1 MPLYTFRAL
10 ANGLHTD
17 HPVPDLPFVD
27 DSHIPVEDPEAIEAT
42 GRHHGTDMW
51 GRFDHVRRF
60 GGWVAFTTDPV
71 RHDLGWVVRWHP
83 GHGRSVLLYRDVDV
97 ASVYEDF
104 QGPALL
110 FRAGGYWWDGTTWY
124 RPDQVWDTAAEDWY
138 HRLVP
143 SAATVTA
150 ADMLAAAAADAD
162 RGKVV
167 AIGAAGPG
175 MAPSGRWRDDLARW
189 ARERPA
195 GSLRDSVVNL
205 TAPELAADQMVGAA
219 ELAETGGIAASTLRA
234 YIARGEADVP
244 APQASPNGRSLWAR
258 PVAEDWAEARQRSD
272 EGIALAVSAE
282 RDSGRLPPGLDDLW
296 SRFSGWFYTRLW
308 ERPAVRKRWALRWR
322 TEAAVREVADDLGWL
337 VASSLDRIIP
347 VKALAFTIERAFL
360 DELAEGQQL
369 DKDDPAPVQY
379 GINRQVAA
387 MLSWL
392 IRHDPA
398 RAASAIGAITGE
410 AERRLRIPRQ
420 VTERSIRVALSLD
433 SNLDADMQREFLS
446 RVLTPAS
453 TTQPPEGTR

>member
-1 MPLYTFRAL
+1 MPLYTFRAI

-27 DSHIPVEDPEAIEAT
+27 DSHIPVEDPEAVEAT
-42 GRHHGTDMW
+42 GRHAGTDMW

-83 GHGRSVLLYRDVDV
+83 DHGRSVLLYRDDDV

-124 RPDQVWDTAAEDWY
+124 RPDQVWDAAGEDWC

-143 SAATVTA
+143 AAATVTA
-150 ADMLAAAAADAD
+150 ADMLATAAVDAN
-162 RGKVV
+162 RGRVLT
-167 AIGAAGPG
+167 IGAAGPE
-175 MAPSGRWRDDLARW
+175 MTPSGRWRDDLARW
-189 ARERPA
+189 ARERPD

-205 TAPELAADQMVGAA
+205 TAPELAADQMIGAA
-219 ELAETGGIAASTLRA
+219 ELAEIGGIAASTLRA

-244 APQASPNGRSLWAR
+244 VPQASPNGRSLWAR
-258 PVAEDWAEARQRSD
+258 PVAEDWAEARQRSA
-272 EGIALAVSAE
+272 EGVTLTVSAE
-282 RDSGRLPPGLDDLW
+282 RDSGRLPVGLDDLW

-337 VASSLDRIIP
+337 VASNLDRIIP
-347 VKALAFTIERAFL
+347 VQALSFTIQRAFL

-369 DKDDPAPVQY
+369 DKDDPAPIQY
-379 GINRQVAA
+379 GINRKVAA

-398 RAASAIGAITGE
+398 RAANAISAITGE

-433 SNLDADMQREFLS
+433 SNLDADSQREFLS
-446 RVLTPAS
+446 RVLTPVSSNKPA
-453 TTQPPEGTR
+453 G

>member
-1 MPLYTFRAL
+1 MPLYSFRPL

-42 GRHHGTDMW
+42 GRHPGTDMW
-51 GRFDHVRRF
+51 GRFDPVRRF
-60 GGWVAFTTDPV
+60 GGWVAFTTDPI

-83 GHGRSVLLYRDVDV
+83 DHGRSVLLYRDDDV

-110 FRAGGYWWDGTTWY
+110 FRAGGYWWDGATWY
-124 RPDQVWDTAAEDWY
+124 RPDQVWDAAGEDYY
-138 HRLVP
+138 HRQVP
-143 SAATVTA
+143 AAAIVTA
-150 ADMLAAAAADAD
+150 ADMLATAAAAAD
-162 RGKVV
+162 RGRVLT
-167 AIGAAGPG
+167 IGAAKPD
-175 MAPSGRWRDDLARW
+175 MTPSGRWRDDLARW

-219 ELAETGGIAASTLRA
+219 ELAGIGGIAASTLRA
-234 YIARGEADVP
+234 YIARGEAEVP

-258 PVAEDWAEARQRSD
+258 PVAEDWAEARQRSP
-272 EGIALAVSAE
+272 EGITLAVSAE
-282 RDSGRLPPGLDDLW
+282 RDGGRPPGLDDLW

-322 TEAAVREVADDLGWL
+322 TETAVREVADDLGWL

-347 VKALAFTIERAFL
+347 VQALSFTIQRAVL

-369 DKDDPAPVQY
+369 HRDDSDPAYY
-379 GINRQVAA
+379 GINRKVAV

-410 AERRLRIPRQ
+410 AERRRIPRK

-433 SNLDADMQREFLS
+433 SNLDADSQREFLS
-446 RVLTPAS
+446 RVLTPAT

>member
-27 DSHIPVEDPEAIEAT
+27 DSHIPVEDPKAIEAT
-42 GRHHGTDMW
+42 GRRHGTDTW
-51 GRFDHVRRF
+51 GRFDPVRRF

-83 GHGRSVLLYRDVDV
+83 EHGRSVLLYRDDDV

-124 RPDQVWDTAAEDWY
+124 RPDQVWDAAGEDWY
-138 HRLVP
+138 HRVAP
-143 SAATVTA
+143 AAATVNA
-150 ADMLAAAAADAD
+150 IDMLATAPSDAN
-162 RGKVV
+162 RGRVL
-167 AIGAAGPG
+167 AIGEAGPD
-175 MAPSGRWRDDLARW
+175 MTPSGWWRDDLARW
-189 ARERPA
+189 ARERPVWY
-195 GSLRDSVVNL
+195 LRDSVVNL
-205 TAPELAADQMVGAA
+205 TAPELAADQMVGTA
-219 ELAETGGIAASTLRA
+219 EMAEIGGIAASTLRA

-258 PVAEDWAEARQRSD
+258 PVAEDWAEARQRSP

-282 RDSGRLPPGLDDLW
+282 RDSGRVPVGLDDLW
-296 SRFSGWFYTRLW
+296 SRLSGWFYTRLW

-322 TEAAVREVADDLGWL
+322 TEAAVREVSDDLGWL

-347 VKALAFTIERAFL
+347 VNALTFTVERAFL

-369 DKDDPAPVQY
+369 DKADPDPVQY
-379 GINRQVAA
+379 GINRKVAA

-398 RAASAIGAITGE
+398 RAANAISAITGE
-410 AERRLRIPRQ
+410 AERRLRIPRR

-433 SNLDADMQREFLS
+433 SNLDADSQREFLS

-453 TTQPPEGTR
+453 SDEPAG

>member
-1 MPLYTFRAL
+1 MPLYTFRAI

-27 DSHIPVEDPEAIEAT
+27 DSHIPVEDPEAVEAT
-42 GRHHGTDMW
+42 GRHAGTDMW
-51 GRFDHVRRF
+51 GRFDPVRRF

-83 GHGRSVLLYRDVDV
+83 DHGRSVLLYRDDEV

-124 RPDQVWDTAAEDWY
+124 RPDQVWDAAGEDWY
-138 HRLVP
+138 HRPVP
-143 SAATVTA
+143 AAATVTA
-150 ADMLAAAAADAD
+150 ADMLATAAADAN
-162 RGKVV
+162 RGQVR
-167 AIGAAGPG
+167 AIGAAGPD
-175 MAPSGRWRDDLARW
+175 MAPSGRWRDHLARW

-219 ELAETGGIAASTLRA
+219 ELAGIGGIAASTLRA
-234 YIARGEADVP
+234 YIARSEADVP
-244 APQASPNGRSLWAR
+244 APQASPTGRSLWAR
-258 PVAEDWAEARQRSD
+258 PVAEDWAEARQRSP

-282 RDSGRLPPGLDDLW
+282 RDTGRLPPGLDDLW
-296 SRFSGWFYTRLW
+296 SRFSGSFYTRLW

-322 TEAAVREVADDLGWL
+322 TETAVREVADDLGWL

-347 VKALAFTIERAFL
+347 VQALSFTIQRAVL

-369 DKDDPAPVQY
+369 DKDDPASLQY
-379 GINRQVAA
+379 GINRKVAM

-398 RAASAIGAITGE
+398 RAANAIGAITGE
-410 AERRLRIPRQ
+410 AEQRLRIPRQ

-433 SNLDADMQREFLS
+433 SNLDADTQRKFLS
-446 RVLTPAS
+446 VVLTPAR